1 MATIRSQMV
10 LNDGISGVLRKINT
24 ALNTTLNAF
33 EQVQRASGRA
43 VDTAQIQAAR
53 AALVQAN
60 REVDEMAEGY
70 RRAAEQEEILNKGLR
85 NGTNAAGGLLGKVKG
100 IVATLAAGAGIK
112 ALLGLSD
119 KLTSTTAR
127 LSFLVDDGG
136 SVDELEQKIMASAQR
151 SRAAYLD
158 TASAIASMG
167 ANAGRA
173 FESNDE
179 LIAFMEQVNKQ
190 FVIGGATA
198 EGQSAA
204 MLQLTQAMAAGAL
217 RGEEL
222 NSILENAPGI
232 ARAIESY
239 MGVAEGSI
247 KSYAEEGLITAD
259 VVKNALLSVA
269 DETNAK
275 FESMPMTWAQICT
288 KMQNTALAAFE
299 PVLTRLNQVA
309 NSAQFNTVID
319 GAINGLAMLASVATG
334 VLDLLIN
341 GASFVVDNWSWIS
354 PIVYGLVAAFIAYNA
369 VALITNGIN
378 AAMALAEGVKAA
390 ALMMSTGAT
399 FAQTAAQYGL
409 NAALLACPITWI
421 VVLVIALV
429 AAIYAACSAIAKF
442 TGIANSG
449 FGVICGGINVVVQFF
464 VNLGLTI
471 ANIALGIWNA
481 LGACAQNIG
490 IAFGNVISGVQ
501 AWFYNLLS
509 TALTVVAGICEALNK
524 LPFVDFDYSGITNA
538 ASDYAA
544 KAAEASGNIQ
554 DFVSIGDAFNEGMS
568 TFDTWQDGWVGDA
581 FNAGA
586 NWGDGVAS
594 GISDAVGGLFDMDLG
609 AATDYGASGLGTGG
623 YGDFAMDDLLGNTGQ
638 TAANTGAAADAL
650 STSTEELEYLRDIA
664 ERDAIN
670 RFTTAEVRID
680 MTGISKNN
688 RPGLENQGFGR
699 FFPFF
704 PLYSFITSLI
714 KPSMR
719 WALSCLICSVKWAY
733 LSRVKAAVAWPRL
746 LWMVF
751 ISSPARIALTA

>member
-10 LNDGISGVLRKINT
+10 LNDGISGVLMKMNR

-43 VDTAQIQAAR
+43 VDATQIQAAR

-60 REVDEMAEGY
+60 NEVEQMAEGY
-70 RRAAEQEEILNKGLR
+70 RRAAEQEEVLNRGLR
-85 NGTNAAGGLLGKVKG
+85 NGNSAAGGLLGKVKG
-100 IVATLAAGAGIK
+100 IVATLAAGAGLK
-112 ALLGLSD
+112 ALTGLSD

-127 LSFLVDDGG
+127 LSFMVDDGG
-136 SVDELEQKIMASAQR
+136 SVDALEQKIMASAQR
-151 SRAAYLD
+151 SRSYYLD

-167 ANAGRA
+167 SNAGRA
-173 FESNDE
+173 FGNNDE
-179 LIAFMEQVNKQ
+179 LIGFMELINKS
-190 FVIGGATA
+190 FVIGGASA

-222 NSILENAPGI
+222 NSILENAPSI

-239 MGVAEGSI
+239 MGIAEGSI
-247 KSYAEEGLITAD
+247 KQYAEEGLVTAE
-259 VVKNALLSVA
+259 VVKNAMFASA
-269 DETNAK
+269 DEINAK
-275 FESMPMTWAQICT
+275 FESMPMTWAQIAT
-288 KMQNTALAAFE
+288 KMQNTALAAFD

-309 NSAQFNTVID
+309 NSAQFNTVIN
-319 GAINGLAMLASVATG
+319 GAINGLAMLATVATG

-341 GASFVVDNWSWIS
+341 GASFVVENWSWIS

-378 AAMALAEGVKAA
+378 GIMALAGGVKAA
-390 ALMMSTGAT
+390 ALMMSTEAT
-399 FAQTAAQYGL
+399 FAATAAQYGL

-490 IAFGNVISGVQ
+490 IAFGNVIAGVQ
-501 AWFYNLLS
+501 SWFYNLLS

-524 LPFVDFDYSGITNA
+524 LPFVEFDYSGITNA

-544 KAAEASGNIQ
+544 KAAEASGNMQ
-554 DFVSIGDAFNEGMS
+554 DFVSVGDAFNEGMS
-568 TFDTWQDGWVGDA
+568 TFETWQDGWAGDA
-581 FNAGA
+581 FDAGA
-586 NWGDGVAS
+586 NWGDGVAA
-594 GISDAVGGLFDMDLG
+594 GVSDAIGGLFDMDLG
-609 AATDYGASGLGTGG
+609 AATDYGTGMGDLGG
-623 YGDFAMDDLLGNTGQ
+623 FALDDIAGNTGE
-638 TAANTGAAADAL
+638 TAANTGAVADAL
-650 STSTEELEYLRDIA
+650 TATTEELEYLRDIA

-670 RFTTAEVRID
+670 RFTTAEVKID
-680 MTGISKNN
+680 MTGMTNRIEGGADLDGVISV
-688 RPGLENQGFGR
+688 LTDGF
-699 FFPFF
+699 
-704 PLYSFITSLI
+704 TE
-714 KPSMR
+714 
-719 WALSCLICSVKWAY
+719 AL
-733 LSRVKAAVAWPRL
+733 
-746 LWMVF
+746 
-751 ISSPARIALTA
+751 LTAAEGVHA

>member
-10 LNDGISGVLRKINT
+10 LNDGISGVLMKMNR

-43 VDTAQIQAAR
+43 VDATQIQAAR
-53 AALVQAN
+53 AALAQAN
-60 REVDEMAEGY
+60 NEVEQMAEGY
-70 RRAAEQEEILNKGLR
+70 RRAAEQEEVLNRGLR
-85 NGTNAAGGLLGKVKG
+85 NGNSAAGGLLGKVKG
-100 IVATLAAGAGIK
+100 IVATLAAGAGLK
-112 ALLGLSD
+112 ALTGLSD

-127 LSFLVDDGG
+127 LSFMVDDGG
-136 SVDELEQKIMASAQR
+136 SVDALEQKIMASAQR
-151 SRAAYLD
+151 SRSYYLD

-167 ANAGRA
+167 SNAGRA
-173 FESNDE
+173 FGNNDE
-179 LIAFMEQVNKQ
+179 LIGFMELINKS
-190 FVIGGATA
+190 FVIGGASA

-247 KSYAEEGLITAD
+247 KRYAEQGLVTAE
-259 VVKNALLSVA
+259 VVKNAMFASA
-269 DETNAK
+269 DEINAK
-275 FESMPMTWAQICT
+275 FESMPMTWGQIAT
-288 KMQNTALAAFE
+288 KMQNTALAAFD

-309 NSAQFNTVID
+309 NSAQFNTVIN
-319 GAINGLAMLASVATG
+319 GAINGLVMLATVATG

-378 AAMALAEGVKAA
+378 KAA
-390 ALMMSTGAT
+390 AAIYAVRAARLAMTTVATGAQTTAT
-399 FAQTAAQYGL
+399 FAQTAAQYRL
-409 NAALLACPITWI
+409 NAALAACPITWI

-449 FGVICGGINVVVQFF
+449 FGVIAGGINVVIQFF
-464 VNLGLTI
+464 VNLGLTV

-490 IAFGNVISGVQ
+490 IAFGNVIAGVQ
-501 AWFYNLLS
+501 SWFYNLLS

-524 LPFVDFDYSGITNA
+524 LPFVEFDYSGITNA

-544 KAAEASGNIQ
+544 KAAEASGNMQ
-554 DFVSIGDAFNEGMS
+554 DFVSVGDAFNEGMS
-568 TFDTWQDGWVGDA
+568 TFETWQDGWVGDA
-581 FNAGA
+581 FDAGA
-586 NWGDGVAS
+586 NWGDGVAA
-594 GISDAVGGLFDMDLG
+594 GVSDAIGGLFDMDLG
-609 AATDYGASGLGTGG
+609 AATDYGTGMG
-623 YGDFAMDDLLGNTGQ
+623 NFALDDIADYTGQ

-650 STSTEELEYLRDIA
+650 STSTEELAYLRDIA

-670 RFTTAEVRID
+670 RFTTAEVKID
-680 MTGISKNN
+680 MTGMTNRIEGGADLDGVISV
-688 RPGLENQGFGR
+688 LTDGF
-699 FFPFF
+699 
-704 PLYSFITSLI
+704 TE
-714 KPSMR
+714 
-719 WALSCLICSVKWAY
+719 AL
-733 LSRVKAAVAWPRL
+733 
-746 LWMVF
+746 
-751 ISSPARIALTA
+751 LTAAEGVHA

>member
-1 MATIRSQMV
+1 MV

-70 RRAAEQEEILNKGLR
+70 RRAAQQEEVLNKGLR
-85 NGTNAAGGLLGKVKG
+85 NGTSAADGLLGKVKG
-100 IVATLAAGAGIK
+100 IVATLAAGAGAK

-239 MGVAEGSI
+239 MGVAERSI

-288 KMQNTALAAFE
+288 KIQNTALAAFE

-319 GAINGLAMLASVATG
+319 GVINGLAMLASVATG

-369 VALITNGIN
+369 
-378 AAMALAEGVKAA
+378 ALA
-390 ALMMSTGAT
+390 
-399 FAQTAAQYGL
+399 
-409 NAALLACPITWI
+409 ACPITWI

-490 IAFGNVISGVQ
+490 IAFSNVISGVQ

-544 KAAEASGNIQ
+544 KAAEASSNIQ
-554 DFVSIGDAFNEGMS
+554 DFVSIGDAFNGGMS

-594 GISDAVGGLFDMDLG
+594 DISDAVGGLFDMDLG

-680 MTGISKNN
+680 MTGMTNRIEGGADLDGVIST
-688 RPGLENQGFGR
+688 LTDGF
-699 FFPFF
+699 
-704 PLYSFITSLI
+704 TE
-714 KPSMR
+714 
-719 WALSCLICSVKWAY
+719 AL
-733 LSRVKAAVAWPRL
+733 
-746 LWMVF
+746 
-751 ISSPARIALTA
+751 LTAAEGVHA

>member
-1 MATIRSQMV
+1 MV

-60 REVDEMAEGY
+60 NEVDQMADAY
-70 RRAAEQEEILNKGLR
+70 RRAAEQEEVLNRGLR
-85 NGTNAAGGLLGKVKG
+85 NGNSAASGMLGTVKN
-100 IVATLAAGAGIK
+100 IVATLAAGAGLK
-112 ALLGLSD
+112 ALTGLSD

-127 LSFLVDDGG
+127 LSFIVDDGG
-136 SVDELEQKIMASAQR
+136 SVDALEQKIMASAQR
-151 SRAAYLD
+151 SRSYYMD
-158 TASAIASMG
+158 TASAIASTG
-167 ANAGRA
+167 SNARRA
-173 FESNDE
+173 FGNNDE
-179 LIAFMEQVNKQ
+179 LIGFMELINKS
-190 FVIGGATA
+190 FVIGGASA

-222 NSILENAPGI
+222 NSILENAPSI

-239 MGVAEGSI
+239 MGIAEGSI
-247 KSYAEEGLITAD
+247 KQYAEEGLVTAE
-259 VVKNALLSVA
+259 VVKNAMFASA
-269 DETNAK
+269 DEINAK
-275 FESMPMTWAQICT
+275 FESMPMTWAQIAT
-288 KMQNTALAAFE
+288 KMQNTALAAFD

-309 NSAQFNTVID
+309 NSAQFNTVIN
-319 GAINGLAMLASVATG
+319 GAINGLAMLATVATG

-341 GASFVVDNWSWIS
+341 GASFVVENWSWIS

-378 AAMALAEGVKAA
+378 GIMALAEGVKAA

-399 FAQTAAQYGL
+399 FAATAAQYGL

-490 IAFGNVISGVQ
+490 IAFGNVIAGVQ
-501 AWFYNLLS
+501 SWFYNLLS

-524 LPFVDFDYSGITNA
+524 LPFVEFDYSGITNA

-544 KAAEASGNIQ
+544 KAAEASGNMQ
-554 DFVSIGDAFNEGMS
+554 DFVSVGDAFNEGMS
-568 TFDTWQDGWVGDA
+568 TFETWQDGWAGDA
-581 FNAGA
+581 FDAGA
-586 NWGDGVAS
+586 NWGDGVAA
-594 GISDAVGGLFDMDLG
+594 GVSDAIGGLFDMDLG
-609 AATDYGASGLGTGG
+609 AATDYGTGMGDLGG
-623 YGDFAMDDLLGNTGQ
+623 FALDDIAGNTGE

-650 STSTEELEYLRDIA
+650 TATTEELEYLRDIA

-670 RFTTAEVRID
+670 RFTTAEVKID
-680 MTGISKNN
+680 MTGMTNRIEGGADLDGVISV
-688 RPGLENQGFGR
+688 LTDGF
-699 FFPFF
+699 
-704 PLYSFITSLI
+704 TE
-714 KPSMR
+714 
-719 WALSCLICSVKWAY
+719 AL
-733 LSRVKAAVAWPRL
+733 
-746 LWMVF
+746 
-751 ISSPARIALTA
+751 LTAAEGVHA

>member
-70 RRAAEQEEILNKGLR
+70 RRAAEQEEVLNKGLR

-119 KLTSTTAR
+119 KMTSTTAR
-127 LSFLVDDGG
+127 LNFLVDDGG
-136 SVDELEQKIMASAQR
+136 SVEALEQKIMASAQR
-151 SRAAYLD
+151 SRSAYLD

-167 ANAGRA
+167 ANAGSA

-179 LIAFMEQVNKQ
+179 LIAFMEQINKQ

-247 KSYAEEGLITAD
+247 KQYAEQGLITAE
-259 VVKNALLSVA
+259 VVKNAMFAAA

-275 FESMPMTWAQICT
+275 FESMPLTWAQIAT
-288 KMQNTALAAFE
+288 KMQNTALAAFD

-309 NSAQFNTVID
+309 NSAQFNTIIN
-319 GAINGLAMLASVATG
+319 GAINGLAMLATVATG

-341 GASFVVDNWSWIS
+341 GAAFVVDNWSWIS

-369 VALITNGIN
+369 VALITNSIN
-378 AAMALAEGVKAA
+378 AAMAA
-390 ALMMSTGAT
+390 ALMMSTEAT

-409 NAALLACPITWI
+409 NAALLACPITRI

-490 IAFGNVISGVQ
+490 IAFSNVISGVQ

-524 LPFVDFDYSGITNA
+524 LPFVEFDYSGITNA

-554 DFVSIGDAFNEGMS
+554 DFVSVGDAFNEGMS
-568 TFDTWQDGWVGDA
+568 TFDTWQNGWVGDA

-609 AATDYGASGLGTGG
+609 AATDYGADGLGTGG

-680 MTGISKNN
+680 MTGMTNRIEGGADLDGVIST
-688 RPGLENQGFGR
+688 LTDGF
-699 FFPFF
+699 
-704 PLYSFITSLI
+704 TE
-714 KPSMR
+714 
-719 WALSCLICSVKWAY
+719 AL
-733 LSRVKAAVAWPRL
+733 
-746 LWMVF
+746 
-751 ISSPARIALTA
+751 LTAAEGVHA

>member
-1 MATIRSQMV
+1 MV

-53 AALVQAN
+53 AALVEAN
-60 REVDEMAEGY
+60 REVDDMAEGY
-70 RRAAEQEEILNKGLR
+70 RRAAQQEEVLNKGLR
-85 NGTNAAGGLLGKVKG
+85 NGTSAADGLLGKVKG
-100 IVATLAAGAGIK
+100 IVATLAAGAGAK

-288 KMQNTALAAFE
+288 KMQNTALAAFK

-680 MTGISKNN
+680 MTGMTNRIEGGADLDGVIST
-688 RPGLENQGFGR
+688 LTDGF
-699 FFPFF
+699 
-704 PLYSFITSLI
+704 TE
-714 KPSMR
+714 
-719 WALSCLICSVKWAY
+719 AL
-733 LSRVKAAVAWPRL
+733 
-746 LWMVF
+746 
-751 ISSPARIALTA
+751 LTAAEGVHA

>member
-53 AALVQAN
+53 AALVEAN
-60 REVDEMAEGY
+60 REVDDMAEGY
-70 RRAAEQEEILNKGLR
+70 RRAAQQEEVLNKGLR
-85 NGTNAAGGLLGKVKG
+85 NGTSAADGLLGKVKG
-100 IVATLAAGAGIK
+100 IVATLAAGAGAK

-369 VALITNGIN
+369 
-378 AAMALAEGVKAA
+378 ALA
-390 ALMMSTGAT
+390 
-399 FAQTAAQYGL
+399 
-409 NAALLACPITWI
+409 ACPITWI
-421 VVLVIALV
+421 VVAVIALV

-449 FGVICGGINVVVQFF
+449 FGVIAGGINVVIQFF
-464 VNLGLTI
+464 VNLGLTV

-490 IAFGNVISGVQ
+490 IAFSNVISGVQ
-501 AWFYNLLS
+501 SWFYNLLS

-524 LPFVDFDYSGITNA
+524 LPFVEFDYSGITNA
-538 ASDYAA
+538 ASDYAS
-544 KAAEASGNIQ
+544 KAAEASGNIK
-554 DFVSIGDAFNEGMS
+554 DFVSVGDAFSEGMS
-568 TFDTWQDGWVGDA
+568 TFDTWQSGWVSDA

-594 GISDAVGGLFDMDLG
+594 GVSDAVSGLFDMDLG
-609 AATDYGASGLGTGG
+609 AATDYGAGGLGTGG

-670 RFTTAEVRID
+670 RFTTAEVKID
-680 MTGISKNN
+680 MTGMQNRIEGGADLDGVIST
-688 RPGLENQGFGR
+688 LTDGF
-699 FFPFF
+699 
-704 PLYSFITSLI
+704 TE
-714 KPSMR
+714 
-719 WALSCLICSVKWAY
+719 AL
-733 LSRVKAAVAWPRL
+733 
-746 LWMVF
+746 
-751 ISSPARIALTA
+751 LTAAEGVHA

>member
-1 MATIRSQMV
+1 MPNTKFDAKSFNPQAFKYAVDRIPRTRLNEMRKSRALAGNPDIREVFSTQGGTGYARIAMRGLLDGDAVNYDGQTDITATST
-10 LNDGISGVLRKINT
+10 KT
-24 ALNTTLNAF
+24 F
-33 EQVQRASGRA
+33 EQGVVVIGRA
-43 VDTAQIQAAR
+43 KAWTEKDFSFDIT
-53 AALVQAN
+53 
-60 REVDEMAEGY
+60 
-70 RRAAEQEEILNKGLR
+70 
-85 NGTNAAGGLLGKVKG
+85 GG
-100 IVATLAAGAGIK
+100 I
-112 ALLGLSD
+112 D
-119 KLTSTTAR
+119 W
-127 LSFLVDDGG
+127 
-136 SVDELEQKIMASAQR
+136 M
-151 SRAAYLD
+151 
-158 TASAIASMG
+158 
-167 ANAGRA
+167 
-173 FESNDE
+173 E
-179 LIAFMEQVNKQ
+179 LINKS

-198 EGQSAA
+198 EGQAAA

-239 MGVAEGSI
+239 MGIAEGSI
-247 KSYAEEGLITAD
+247 KQYAEQGLITAE
-259 VVKNALLSVA
+259 VVKNAMFASA
-269 DETNAK
+269 DEINAK
-275 FESMPMTWAQICT
+275 FESMPLTWGQIAT
-288 KMQNTALAAFE
+288 KMQNTALAAFD

-309 NSAQFNTVID
+309 NSAQFNTVIN
-319 GAINGLAMLASVATG
+319 GAINGLAMLATVATG

-341 GASFVVDNWSWIS
+341 GAAFVVDNWSWIS

-680 MTGISKNN
+680 MTGMTNRIEGGADLDGVIST
-688 RPGLENQGFGR
+688 LTDGF
-699 FFPFF
+699 
-704 PLYSFITSLI
+704 TE
-714 KPSMR
+714 
-719 WALSCLICSVKWAY
+719 AL
-733 LSRVKAAVAWPRL
+733 
-746 LWMVF
+746 
-751 ISSPARIALTA
+751 LTAAEGVHA

>member
-53 AALVQAN
+53 AALVEAN
-60 REVDEMAEGY
+60 REVDDMAEGY
-70 RRAAEQEEILNKGLR
+70 RRAAQQEEVLNKGLR
-85 NGTNAAGGLLGKVKG
+85 NGTSAADGLLGKVKG
-100 IVATLAAGAGIK
+100 IVATLAAGAGAK

-299 PVLTRLNQVA
+299 PVLTRLNQMA

-390 ALMMSTGAT
+390 ALMMSTR
-399 FAQTAAQYGL
+399 AQYGL
-409 NAALLACPITWI
+409 NAALAACPITWI
-421 VVLVIALV
+421 VVAVIALV

-449 FGVICGGINVVVQFF
+449 FGVIAGGINVVIQFF
-464 VNLGLTI
+464 VNLGLTV

-490 IAFGNVISGVQ
+490 IAFSNVISGVQ
-501 AWFYNLLS
+501 SWFYNLLS

-524 LPFVDFDYSGITNA
+524 LPFVEFDYSGITNA
-538 ASDYAA
+538 ASDYAS
-544 KAAEASGNIQ
+544 KAAEASGNIK
-554 DFVSIGDAFNEGMS
+554 DFVSVGDAFSEGMS
-568 TFDTWQDGWVGDA
+568 TFDTWQSGWVSDA

-594 GISDAVGGLFDMDLG
+594 GVSDAVSGLFDMDLG
-609 AATDYGASGLGTGG
+609 AATDYGAGGLGTGG

-670 RFTTAEVRID
+670 RFTTAEVKID
-680 MTGISKNN
+680 MTGMQNRIEGGADLDGVIST
-688 RPGLENQGFGR
+688 LTDGF
-699 FFPFF
+699 
-704 PLYSFITSLI
+704 TE
-714 KPSMR
+714 
-719 WALSCLICSVKWAY
+719 AL
-733 LSRVKAAVAWPRL
+733 
-746 LWMVF
+746 
-751 ISSPARIALTA
+751 LTAAEGVHA

>member
-1 MATIRSQMV
+1 MV

-53 AALVQAN
+53 AALVEAN
-60 REVDEMAEGY
+60 REVDDMAEGY
-70 RRAAEQEEILNKGLR
+70 RRAAQQEEVLNKGLR
-85 NGTNAAGGLLGKVKG
+85 NGTSAADGLLGKVKG
-100 IVATLAAGAGIK
+100 IVATLAAGAGAK

-259 VVKNALLSVA
+259 VVKNAMFASA
-269 DETNAK
+269 DEINAK
-275 FESMPMTWAQICT
+275 FESMPLTWGQIAT
-288 KMQNTALAAFE
+288 KMQNTALAAFD

-309 NSAQFNTVID
+309 NSAQFNTVIN
-319 GAINGLAMLASVATG
+319 GTINGLAMLATVATG

-341 GASFVVDNWSWIS
+341 GAAFVVDNWSWIS

-490 IAFGNVISGVQ
+490 IAFSNVISGVQ

-524 LPFVDFDYSGITNA
+524 LPFVEFDYSGITNA

-680 MTGISKNN
+680 MTGMTNRIEGGADLDGVIST
-688 RPGLENQGFGR
+688 LTDGF
-699 FFPFF
+699 
-704 PLYSFITSLI
+704 TE
-714 KPSMR
+714 
-719 WALSCLICSVKWAY
+719 AL
-733 LSRVKAAVAWPRL
+733 
-746 LWMVF
+746 
-751 ISSPARIALTA
+751 LTAAEGVHA

>member
-10 LNDGISGVLRKINT
+10 LNDGISGVLMKMNR

-33 EQVQRASGRA
+33 KQVQRASGRA
-43 VDTAQIQAAR
+43 VDATQIQAAR

-60 REVDEMAEGY
+60 NEVEQMAEGY
-70 RRAAEQEEILNKGLR
+70 RRAAEQEEVLNRGLR
-85 NGTNAAGGLLGKVKG
+85 NGNSAAGGLLGKVKG
-100 IVATLAAGAGIK
+100 IVATLAAGAGLK
-112 ALLGLSD
+112 ALTGLSD

-127 LSFLVDDGG
+127 LSFMVDDGG
-136 SVDELEQKIMASAQR
+136 SVDALEQKIMASAQR
-151 SRAAYLD
+151 SRSYYLD

-167 ANAGRA
+167 SNAGRA

-247 KSYAEEGLITAD
+247 KSYAEQGAITAE
-259 VVKNALLSVA
+259 VVKNALLSA
-269 DETNAK
+269 AEDTYDEMGNLIEGTNSK
-275 FESMPMTWAQICT
+275 FESMPKTWAQIWIG
-288 KMQNTALAAFE
+288 MQNTALAAFN
-299 PVLTRLNQVA
+299 PILTKLNQVA
-309 NSAQFNTVID
+309 NSAQFNTVIN
-319 GAINGLAMLASVATG
+319 GAISGLTALATVATG
-334 VLDLLIN
+334 VLDILIN
-341 GASFVVDNWSWIS
+341 GAAFVVDNWSWIS
-354 PIVYGLVAAFIAYNA
+354 PIVYGVVAALIAYHGA
-369 VALITNGIN
+369 MLAIN
-378 AAMALAEGVKAA
+378 TVTAIKNTLDAISTARSAIK
-390 ALMMSTGAT
+390 TGAT
-399 FAQTAAQYGL
+399 LAEAAATTTAAGAQVGL
-409 NAALLACPITWI
+409 NAALAACPITWI

-490 IAFGNVISGVQ
+490 IAFSNVISGVQ

-524 LPFVDFDYSGITNA
+524 LPFVEFDYSGITNA

-554 DFVSIGDAFNEGMS
+554 DFVSVGDAFNEGMS
-568 TFDTWQDGWVGDA
+568 TFDTWQNGWVGDA

-609 AATDYGASGLGTGG
+609 AATDYGAGGLGTGG

-680 MTGISKNN
+680 MTGMTNRIEGGADLDGVIST
-688 RPGLENQGFGR
+688 LTDGF
-699 FFPFF
+699 
-704 PLYSFITSLI
+704 TE
-714 KPSMR
+714 
-719 WALSCLICSVKWAY
+719 AL
-733 LSRVKAAVAWPRL
+733 
-746 LWMVF
+746 
-751 ISSPARIALTA
+751 LTAAEGVHA

>member
-53 AALVQAN
+53 AALVEAN
-60 REVDEMAEGY
+60 REVDDMAEGY
-70 RRAAEQEEILNKGLR
+70 RRAAQQEEVLNKGLR
-85 NGTNAAGGLLGKVKG
+85 NGTSAADGLLGKVKG
-100 IVATLAAGAGIK
+100 IVATLAAGAGAK

-409 NAALLACPITWI
+409 NAALAACPITWI
-421 VVLVIALV
+421 VVAVIALV

-449 FGVICGGINVVVQFF
+449 FGVIAGGINVVIQFF
-464 VNLGLTI
+464 VNLGLTV

-490 IAFGNVISGVQ
+490 IAFSNVISGVQ
-501 AWFYNLLS
+501 SWFYNLLS

-524 LPFVDFDYSGITNA
+524 LPFVEFDYSGITNA
-538 ASDYAA
+538 ASDYAS
-544 KAAEASGNIQ
+544 KAAEASGNIK
-554 DFVSIGDAFNEGMS
+554 DFVSVGDAFNEGMS

-609 AATDYGASGLGTGG
+609 AATDYGAGGLGTGG

-680 MTGISKNN
+680 MTGMTNRIEGGADLDGVIST
-688 RPGLENQGFGR
+688 LTDGF
-699 FFPFF
+699 
-704 PLYSFITSLI
+704 TE
-714 KPSMR
+714 
-719 WALSCLICSVKWAY
+719 AL
-733 LSRVKAAVAWPRL
+733 
-746 LWMVF
+746 
-751 ISSPARIALTA
+751 LTAAEGVHA

>member
-53 AALVQAN
+53 AALVEAN
-60 REVDEMAEGY
+60 REVDDMAEGY
-70 RRAAEQEEILNKGLR
+70 RRAAQQEEVLNKGLR
-85 NGTNAAGGLLGKVKG
+85 NGTSAADGLLGKVKG
-100 IVATLAAGAGIK
+100 IVATLAAGAGAK

-341 GASFVVDNWSWIS
+341 GAAFVVDNWSWIS

-409 NAALLACPITWI
+409 NAALAACPITWI
-421 VVLVIALV
+421 VVAVIALV

-449 FGVICGGINVVVQFF
+449 FGVIAGGINVVIQFF
-464 VNLGLTI
+464 VNLGLTV

-490 IAFGNVISGVQ
+490 IAFSNVISGVQ
-501 AWFYNLLS
+501 SWFYNLLS

-524 LPFVDFDYSGITNA
+524 LPFVEFDYSGITNA
-538 ASDYAA
+538 ASDYAS
-544 KAAEASGNIQ
+544 KAAEASGNIK
-554 DFVSIGDAFNEGMS
+554 DFVSVGDAFSEGMS
-568 TFDTWQDGWVGDA
+568 TFDTWQSGWVSDA

-594 GISDAVGGLFDMDLG
+594 GVSDAVSGLFDMDLG
-609 AATDYGASGLGTGG
+609 AATDYGAGGLGTGG

-670 RFTTAEVRID
+670 RFTTAEVKID
-680 MTGISKNN
+680 MTGMQNRIEGGADLDGVIST
-688 RPGLENQGFGR
+688 LTDGF
-699 FFPFF
+699 
-704 PLYSFITSLI
+704 TE
-714 KPSMR
+714 
-719 WALSCLICSVKWAY
+719 AL
-733 LSRVKAAVAWPRL
+733 
-746 LWMVF
+746 
-751 ISSPARIALTA
+751 LTAAEGVHA

>member
-1 MATIRSQMV
+1 MV

-53 AALVQAN
+53 AALVEAN
-60 REVDEMAEGY
+60 REVDDMAEGY
-70 RRAAEQEEILNKGLR
+70 RRAAQQEEVLNKGLR
-85 NGTNAAGGLLGKVKG
+85 NGTSAADGLLGKVKG
-100 IVATLAAGAGIK
+100 IVATLAAGAGAK

-399 FAQTAAQYGL
+399 FAQTAAQHGL
-409 NAALLACPITWI
+409 NAALAACPITWI
-421 VVLVIALV
+421 VVAVIALV

-449 FGVICGGINVVVQFF
+449 FGVIAGGINVVIQFF
-464 VNLGLTI
+464 VNLGLTV

-490 IAFGNVISGVQ
+490 IAFSNVISGVQ
-501 AWFYNLLS
+501 SWFYNLLS

-524 LPFVDFDYSGITNA
+524 LPFVEFDYSGITNA
-538 ASDYAA
+538 ASDYAS
-544 KAAEASGNIQ
+544 KAAEASGNIK
-554 DFVSIGDAFNEGMS
+554 DFVSVGDAFSEGMS
-568 TFDTWQDGWVGDA
+568 TFDTWQSGWVSDA

-594 GISDAVGGLFDMDLG
+594 GVSDAVSGLFDFDLG
-609 AATDYGASGLGTGG
+609 AATDYGTGLGTGSN

-680 MTGISKNN
+680 MTGMTNRIEGGADLDGVIST
-688 RPGLENQGFGR
+688 LTDGF
-699 FFPFF
+699 
-704 PLYSFITSLI
+704 TE
-714 KPSMR
+714 
-719 WALSCLICSVKWAY
+719 AL
-733 LSRVKAAVAWPRL
+733 
-746 LWMVF
+746 
-751 ISSPARIALTA
+751 LTAAEGVHA

>member
-100 IVATLAAGAGIK
+100 IVATLAAGASIK

-119 KLTSTTAR
+119 KMTSTTAR
-127 LSFLVDDGG
+127 LNFLVDDGG
-136 SVDELEQKIMASAQR
+136 SVEALEQKIMASAQR
-151 SRAAYLD
+151 SRSAYLD

-167 ANAGRA
+167 ANAGSA

-179 LIAFMEQVNKQ
+179 LIAFMEQINKQ

-239 MGVAEGSI
+239 MGIAEGSI
-247 KSYAEEGLITAD
+247 KQYAEQGLITAE
-259 VVKNALLSVA
+259 VVKNAMFAAA

-275 FESMPMTWAQICT
+275 FESMPLTWAQIAT
-288 KMQNTALAAFE
+288 KMQNTALAAFD

-309 NSAQFNTVID
+309 NSAQFNTVIN
-319 GAINGLAMLASVATG
+319 GAINGLAMLATVATG

-341 GASFVVDNWSWIS
+341 GAAFVVDNWSWIS

-378 AAMALAEGVKAA
+378 AAMAA

-490 IAFGNVISGVQ
+490 IAFSNVISGVQ

-524 LPFVDFDYSGITNA
+524 LPFVEFDYSGITNA

-554 DFVSIGDAFNEGMS
+554 DFVSVGDAFNEGMS
-568 TFDTWQDGWVGDA
+568 TFDTWQNGWVGDA

-609 AATDYGASGLGTGG
+609 AATDYGAGGLGTGG

-680 MTGISKNN
+680 MTGMTNRIEGGADLDGVIST
-688 RPGLENQGFGR
+688 LTDGF
-699 FFPFF
+699 
-704 PLYSFITSLI
+704 TE
-714 KPSMR
+714 
-719 WALSCLICSVKWAY
+719 AL
-733 LSRVKAAVAWPRL
+733 
-746 LWMVF
+746 
-751 ISSPARIALTA
+751 LTAAEGVHA